1 MRIPLPQP
9 NQPDRDRQTQGDQP
23 MPDQP
28 APDASVQDQIVAAIK
43 QVYDPEIPV
52 NIYDLGLIY
61 EVDVKP
67 DETVDVKMTLTT
79 PNCPEAQTLPGM
91 VEQAVETV
99 AGVKKANVEIV
110 WEPRWD
116 KEMMSDAAKLQLGFM

>member
-1 MRIPLPQP
+1 
-9 NQPDRDRQTQGDQP
+9 